1 MTSKMEDDK
10 RDVRALPEGLLP
22 PHTAPLVKR
31 IPVKLNRKMKNLNI
45 VQFPMNEKP
54 LTGNLKVDYKKENKK
69 IKIYADMDKREVV
82 FNKNVDMQK
91 LEFDSQMIGRNTN
104 YFIGVIQDDELH
116 LNEVDSLHQMRVN
129 LNNLAKKSTED
140 VEDIPEE
147 EVETKKQPVSYKFIG
162 VQAQGGDKQ
171 PQSAIQSIIRKEQ
184 DEDYLG
190 YGWREYNSNQSNE
203 EFLQRLMSSSTN
215 EILAKRLELL
225 NYLYNLLE
233 SDYNKPFYNDSK
245 QSRKRSQFLSNWSID
260 RLVKDPTPVSLY
272 NRSSN
277 SQSSY
282 SHSLT
287 PLPTQLHPDKKRKRR
302 SSLYKIQALYQYQ
315 PLFKHLQSTKS
326 ISQNDWNLAKNEIKY
341 NKVINKIDSLQNS
354 DVGWS
359 FKQPKKHKGV
369 PINYSHW
376 DHLLEHV
383 TWLQSDYKSERM
395 LKLSIAALLAKE
407 CQKWHTLSPS
417 DRKSITVS
425 SYIPQSTAMDLDEK
439 PVQQSRQPLLEPTIN
454 PVVDLEKL
462 SNGHLNDLSQFFPDL
477 PSYDIKSATQET
489 RYDPS
494 SSQSS
499 KLTPVNRLMDY
510 KLTLVSS
517 LEPGKHR
524 VQNEWDLDSFDNQT
538 STLQN
543 VFDEPYNPLSGSS
556 SAPTLSD
563 LFSGKKPKSDKDK
576 LNNPPSGVPSTS
588 LHWSGEDDGLLTML
602 VKQYGYSWNFIA
614 DVFNGSTSYG
624 SHRPPDK
631 RSPIDCHQR
640 WKQKT
645 GGASAD
651 TPAASTPSAQERER
665 NEKSKKDTKK
675 KLNLSE
681 QPRRALRRSQL
692 VGIIGKSSKKREKDT
707 SKRESQQK
715 RVSLF
720 AHETHST
727 DVSKLQTDPIALS
740 TLKAERDRQ
749 VQAEFFRRQ
758 QALAYRQAQQ
768 YLMKGG
774 NPKMLPPNHP
784 VAIAAAAVAQGKGPG
799 SPGAQQQATFAQ
811 SPQLQQ
817 AALMGANNAQLP
829 PQLQQQV
836 RMQQQA
842 MMRQP
847 NQQGQQ
853 PARPPNGLPN
863 GMSVQNLQ
871 QLASLPGFANGTGN
885 PEQLRQLLAQA
896 NMQNNS
902 NN

>member
-1 MTSKMEDDK
+1 
-10 RDVRALPEGLLP
+10 
-22 PHTAPLVKR
+22 
-31 IPVKLNRKMKNLNI
+31 
-45 VQFPMNEKP
+45 MNEKP

-190 YGWREYNSNQSNE
+190 YGWRE
-203 EFLQRLMSSSTN
+203 
-215 EILAKRLELL
+215 
-225 NYLYNLLE
+225 
-233 SDYNKPFYNDSK
+233 
-245 QSRKRSQFLSNWSID
+245 
-260 RLVKDPTPVSLY
+260 LVKDPTPVSLY

-543 VFDEPYNPLSGSS
+543 VFDEPYNPLSVSS

>member
-1 MTSKMEDDK
+1 
-10 RDVRALPEGLLP
+10 
-22 PHTAPLVKR
+22 
-31 IPVKLNRKMKNLNI
+31 
-45 VQFPMNEKP
+45 
-54 LTGNLKVDYKKENKK
+54 
-69 IKIYADMDKREVV
+69 
-82 FNKNVDMQK
+82 
-91 LEFDSQMIGRNTN
+91 
-104 YFIGVIQDDELH
+104 
-116 LNEVDSLHQMRVN
+116 
-129 LNNLAKKSTED
+129 
-140 VEDIPEE
+140 
-147 EVETKKQPVSYKFIG
+147 
-162 VQAQGGDKQ
+162 
-171 PQSAIQSIIRKEQ
+171 
-184 DEDYLG
+184 
-190 YGWREYNSNQSNE
+190 
-203 EFLQRLMSSSTN
+203 MSSSTN

-233 SDYNKPFYNDSK
+233 SDYNKPFYNDNKPSK
-245 QSRKRSQFLSNWSID
+245 KRSQFLSNWSID
-260 RLVKDPTPVSLY
+260 RLVKDPTPVSLI
-272 NRSSN
+272 NKNST

-282 SHSLT
+282 SHSLM
-287 PLPTQLHPDKKRKRR
+287 PLPTQLQPDKKRKRR

-315 PLFKHLQSTKS
+315 PLFQHLQSTKS

-425 SYIPQSTAMDLDEK
+425 SYIPQSTATAMDLDEK
-439 PVQQSRQPLLEPTIN
+439 PFQQSRQPLLEPTNN

-538 STLQN
+538 NTLQN
-543 VFDEPYNPLSGSS
+543 VLDEPYNPLSGSS

-576 LNNPPSGVPSTS
+576 LNITPSGVPSTN
-588 LHWSGEDDGLLTML
+588 LHWSSEDDELLSIL

-624 SHRPPDK
+624 SHRPPDM
-631 RSPIDCHQR
+631 RSAIDCHQR

-645 GGASAD
+645 GGASVD
-651 TPAASTPSAQERER
+651 TPAASTPTAQDRER
-665 NEKSKKDTKK
+665 SDKNKKDTKK

-707 SKRESQQK
+707 SKRECEWVFTYCYEILTQSSATKKSQ
-715 RVSLF
+715 SIC
-720 AHETHST
+720 T
-727 DVSKLQTDPIALS
+727 
-740 TLKAERDRQ
+740 
-749 VQAEFFRRQ
+749 
-758 QALAYRQAQQ
+758 
-768 YLMKGG
+768 
-774 NPKMLPPNHP
+774 
-784 VAIAAAAVAQGKGPG
+784 
-799 SPGAQQQATFAQ
+799 
-811 SPQLQQ
+811 
-817 AALMGANNAQLP
+817 
-829 PQLQQQV
+829 
-836 RMQQQA
+836 
-842 MMRQP
+842 
-847 NQQGQQ
+847 
-853 PARPPNGLPN
+853 
-863 GMSVQNLQ
+863 
-871 QLASLPGFANGTGN
+871 
-885 PEQLRQLLAQA
+885 
-896 NMQNNS
+896 
-902 NN
+902 